1 VDTAV
6 SLRSVRGTDDIP
18 TVTDY
23 ADAIVRASMAVPWLT
38 AYRALLLLSLVV
50 GLFLLSQAAMHRDR
64 PGAKPLFVLV
74 TGALLY
80 VSVKLTVSVVRGT
93 PAVFV
98 VTRFNPLGAGLA
110 TVGFFLLVIEY
121 TGIENPVSKR
131 TSTGVVLVPAV
142 VSTLAVI
149 DLEYLWVPV
158 GADPSTLSGY
168 AWEFTSVALANQL
181 YMNLLLLVGIGLL
194 VRRGVQSPTVFRVQV
209 GALIL
214 SALGPLIGN
223 LAFQFGY
230 VQFNLTPVMFM
241 ISGVLIAWA
250 ILRAGFL
257 DLIPIGRETVLDQF
271 DASVVTIDK
280 DHRVI
285 DLNRRSCQLF
295 DVDDADTVVGDHI
308 DELFA
313 EYPTFRERYWTVTAS
328 DSRHELPVEFDGSY
342 YTVEV
347 IPLGPPEETTLGR
360 SIIIRDITEQKR
372 REQELEETKRTL
384 ERSNEK
390 LDQFAGMVSH
400 DLRNPLNVIKGR
412 AELLRGE
419 APDEHVEPIE
429 NSADR
434 METMIDDLLT
444 LSRAGESVDD
454 PKPISLATVVS
465 DSWVAVSSDDI
476 ELEVDL
482 SDDVEVEADGDR
494 LRHVFEN
501 LFRNAS
507 EHNEPP
513 VTIRVG
519 TLSDE
524 TGSVSGFFVAD
535 DGAGIPESDREE
547 VFEHGYTT
555 NTDGTGF
562 GLSIV
567 EEIVEGHGWTISVGE
582 SDAGGARFDVYTT
595 GKS

>member
-1 VDTAV
+1 MDLTF
-6 SLRSVRGTDDIP
+6 TDDIP

-23 ADAIVRASMAVPWLT
+23 ANAIVRAIMPVPWLT
-38 AYRALLLLSLVV
+38 AYRALLLLSFVV
-50 GLFLLSQAAMHRDR
+50 GLFLLYQAAMHRDR

-80 VSVKLTVSVVRGT
+80 VSVKLTVSIVRGT
-93 PAVFV
+93 PTVFV

-142 VSTLAVI
+142 VSALAVI

-158 GADPSTLSGY
+158 GPDSSTLSGY

-181 YMNLLLLVGIGLL
+181 YMNLLLFAGIGLL
-194 VRRGVQSPTVFRVQV
+194 VRRGIQSPTVFRVQV

-214 SALGPLIGN
+214 SALGPLVGN

-241 ISGVLIAWA
+241 SSGVLIAWA
-250 ILRAGFL
+250 ILRTGFL

-271 DASVVTIDK
+271 DASVVTLDK

-285 DLNRRSCQLF
+285 DLNKRGRQLF

-313 EYPTFRERYWTVTAS
+313 DHPTFRERYWTVTAS
-328 DSRHELPVEFDGSY
+328 DSRHEPPVEFDGSY

-419 APDEHVEPIE
+419 APDEHVETIE
-429 NSADR
+429 NTADR

-482 SDDVEVEADGDR
+482 SDDGKVEADGDR

-535 DGAGIPESDREE
+535 DGAGIPEPDRKE

-555 NTDGTGF
+555 NTVGTGF

>member
-1 VDTAV
+1 
-6 SLRSVRGTDDIP
+6 
-18 TVTDY
+18 
-23 ADAIVRASMAVPWLT
+23 MAVPWLT

-50 GLFLLSQAAMHRDR
+50 GLFLLYQAARHRDR

-93 PAVFV
+93 PTVFV

-121 TGIENPVSKR
+121 TGIKNPVSKR

-142 VSTLAVI
+142 VSALAVI
-149 DLEYLWVPV
+149 DVEYLWVPV
-158 GADPSTLSGY
+158 GPDSSTLSGY

-181 YMNLLLLVGIGLL
+181 YMNLLLFAGIGLL
-194 VRRGVQSPTVFRVQV
+194 VRRGAQSPTVFRVQV

-214 SALGPLIGN
+214 SALGPLVGN

-241 ISGVLIAWA
+241 ISGALIAWA

-257 DLIPIGRETVLDQF
+257 DLIPIGRETVFDHF
-271 DASVVTIDK
+271 DASVVTLDK

-285 DLNRRSCQLF
+285 DLNKRSYQIF
-295 DVDDADTVVGDHI
+295 DVDDAGTVVGDHI

-313 EYPTFRERYWTVTAS
+313 DYPTFRERYWTVTAS
-328 DSRHELPVEFDGSY
+328 DSKHEPPVEFDGSY

-347 IPLGPPEETTLGR
+347 IHLGPPEETTLGR

-412 AELLRGE
+412 AELLRGVGS
-419 APDEHVEPIE
+419 DEHVEPIE
-429 NSADR
+429 RSVER

-444 LSRAGESVDD
+444 LSRAGESVDV
-454 PKPISLATVVS
+454 PEPVSLAGVVA
-465 DSWVAVSSDDI
+465 DSWAAVSSDDV
-476 ELEVDL
+476 ELDVDIP
-482 SDDVEVEADGDR
+482 DDVEVEADGDR

-501 LFRNAS
+501 LFRNAM
-507 EHNEPP
+507 EHNDPP
-513 VTIRVG
+513 IRIHVG
-519 TLSDE
+519 LLSDE
-524 TGSVSGFFVAD
+524 TGAVSGFFIAD
-535 DGAGIPESDREE
+535 EGAGIPEPDREE
-547 VFEHGYTT
+547 VFEQGYTT
-555 NTDGTGF
+555 NRNGTGL

-567 EEIVEGHGWTISVGE
+567 EGIVEAHGWTISVGE
-582 SDAGGARFDVYTT
+582 SDAGGTRFDVHTT